1 LSFNLFQTP
10 KQQKVLL
17 VLWIAFVAMSYCIH
31 QAAFT
36 SAGIALTTFTYS
48 LVSLYVLFGVFSIGV
63 LVTVFQVRKR
73 NFDLVGM
80 SFLIATTVKLMV
92 CSLFLRP
99 ILKSVSAS
107 AAIEKINFFVLFIVF
122 LAIETVVTILILNEK
137 QENTSKSLK

>member
-17 VLWIAFVAMSYCIH
+17 ALWITFVALSYFLH

-36 SAGIALTTFTYS
+36 SAGIVLTSFTYS
-48 LVSLYVLFGVFSIGV
+48 LVNLYFLFGLFSIGV

-92 CSLFLRP
+92 CALFLRP
-99 ILKSVSAS
+99 ILKSISVT
-107 AAIEKINFFVLFIVF
+107 AAIEKTNFFMMFIVF
-122 LAIETVVTILILNEK
+122 LAIETIVTILILNEK
-137 QENTSKSLK
+137 Q

>member
-17 VLWIAFVAMSYCIH
+17 ALWIVFVFLSYFLH

-36 SAGIALTTFTYS
+36 SAGIDLTSFAYS
-48 LVSLYVLFGVFSIGV
+48 LVSLYLLFGLFSIGV

-73 NFDLVGM
+73 NFDSVGM
-80 SFLIATTVKLMV
+80 SFLIATSVKMMI

-99 ILKSVSAS
+99 ILKSISAT
-107 AAIEKINFFVLFIVF
+107 AAIEKTNFFVMFIVF
-122 LAIETVVTILILNEK
+122 LSIETSVTILILNEK
-137 QENTSKSLK
+137 Q

>member
-36 SAGIALTTFTYS
+36 SAGIVLTSFTYS
-48 LVSLYVLFGVFSIGV
+48 LVSLYLLFGLFSIGV

-80 SFLIATTVKLMV
+80 SFLIVTTVKLMV

-99 ILKSVSAS
+99 ILKSTSVTM
-107 AAIEKINFFVLFIVF
+107 AIEKTNFFVLFIAF